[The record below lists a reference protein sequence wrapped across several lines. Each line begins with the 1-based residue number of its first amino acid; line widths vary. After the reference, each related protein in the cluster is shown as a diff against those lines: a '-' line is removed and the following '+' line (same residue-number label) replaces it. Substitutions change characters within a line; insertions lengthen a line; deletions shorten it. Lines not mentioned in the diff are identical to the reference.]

1 MLGGFKRTEATVSG
15 VGDTLAGMPE
25 QTPNP
30 TTDYPVGTVLACPEC
45 GSTERLGELERVE
58 AISEAERVTVGEEG
72 LVYQWS
78 GHTDFFQ
85 ENSEAIGVVCR
96 TCDWEGQEAELVA
109 ARGQQCATGGP
120 SPIYETYISVIEAS

>member
-30 TTDYPVGTVLACPEC
+30 TTEYPVGTVLACPQC
-45 GSTERLGELERVE
+45 GSTEHLGELETVE
-58 AISEAERVTVGEEG
+58 AISEAEQITVGEEG
-72 LVYQWS
+72 LVYEWS

-85 ENSEAIGVVCR
+85 ENSETIGVVCR
-96 TCDWEGQEAELVA
+96 KCDWEGQEAELVA
-109 ARGQQCATGGP
+109 ARDQQCANGGP
-120 SPIYETYISVIEAS
+120 GVWS

>member
-30 TTDYPVGTVLACPEC
+30 TTEYPVGTVLACPEC
-45 GSTERLGELERVE
+45 GSTERLGELETVE
-58 AISEAERVTVGEEG
+58 AISVAEQITVGEEG
-72 LVYQWS
+72 LVYEWS

-85 ENSEAIGVVCR
+85 ENSETIGVVCR
-96 TCDWEGQEAELVA
+96 KCDWEGQEAELVA
-109 ARGQQCATGGP
+109 ARDQQRANGGH
-120 SPIYETYISVIEAS
+120 SPIYETHISLIEAS